1 MKRMLA
7 IIAALL
13 PLFISSPLLAQE
25 VETLPDGRKVKIIQ
39 KDGAT
44 IIEEVNEDEDEAEEA
59 ETEDLDEVL
68 PAEVRELIKRLRE
81 KAEKAGEEGDWE
93 DVEEDGVKIRIRGWG
108 EDEVPAE
115 LPEEVRKA
123 MEEMRER
130 FKKMH
135 EELEER
141 MKKMREEFEKN
152 VEEWENDPDAE
163 VEEYEKT
170 SPDGSST
177 VKIKIVRIRKS
188 SHSEEST
195 PEAPKK
201 ETERKQ

>member
-25 VETLPDGRKVKIIQ
+25 TETLPDGRKVKIIH

-44 IIEEVNEDEDEAEEA
+44 IIEEVNEDEAEEA

-81 KAEKAGEEGDWE
+81 KAEKADEEGDWE

-108 EDEVPAE
+108 EGEEPAE

-135 EELEER
+135 EELQER

-152 VEEWENDPDAE
+152 VEEWENDPDTE

-188 SHSEEST
+188 SHSEDST

>member
-25 VETLPDGRKVKIIQ
+25 TETLPDGRKVRIIH

-44 IIEEVNEDEDEAEEA
+44 IIEEVKEGETD

-81 KAEKAGEEGDWE
+81 KAEKADEEGDWE
-93 DVEEDGVKIRIRGWG
+93 DVEEEGVKIRIRGFG
-108 EDEVPAE
+108 EGELPAE

-135 EELEER
+135 EELQER

-188 SHSEEST
+188 SHSEDST

-201 ETERKQ
+201 DTERKQ

>member
-44 IIEEVNEDEDEAEEA
+44 IIEEVNEDEAEEA

-68 PAEVRELIKRLRE
+68 PAGVRELIKRLRE

>member
-13 PLFISSPLLAQE
+13 PMLAFSPLLAQE
-25 VETLPDGRKVKIIQ
+25 VETLPDGRKVKIIH

-44 IIEEVNEDEDEAEEA
+44 IIEEVNEDEAEEA

-81 KAEKAGEEGDWE
+81 KAEKADEEGDWE
-93 DVEEDGVKIRIRGWG
+93 DVEEGGVKIRIRGLG
-108 EDEVPAE
+108 KDHEVP
-115 LPEEVRKA
+115 EEMKKA
-123 MEEMRER
+123 LEEMRER

>member
-44 IIEEVNEDEDEAEEA
+44 IIEEVKEGEAEEEA
-59 ETEDLDEVL
+59 EDLDEVL

-93 DVEEDGVKIRIRGWG
+93 DVEEDGVRIRIRGWG

-135 EELEER
+135 EELEAR

>member
-13 PLFISSPLLAQE
+13 PMLAFSPLLAQE
-25 VETLPDGRKVKIIQ
+25 VETLPDGRKVKIIH

-44 IIEEVNEDEDEAEEA
+44 IIEEVKEGEAEEA

-68 PAEVRELIKRLRE
+68 PAEVRDLIKRLRE
-81 KAEKAGEEGDWE
+81 KAEKADEEGDWE

-108 EDEVPAE
+108 EDEVPAA

-188 SHSEEST
+188 SKSEDST
-195 PEAPKK
+195 PEAPTKD
-201 ETERKQ
+201 TERKQ

>member
-13 PLFISSPLLAQE
+13 PMLAFSPLLAQE
-25 VETLPDGRKVKIIQ
+25 VETLPDGRRVKIIQ

-44 IIEEVNEDEDEAEEA
+44 IIEEVKEDEAEEESA
-59 ETEDLDEVL
+59 EAEELDEVL
-68 PAEVRELIKRLRE
+68 PAEVRELLKRLRE

-93 DVEEDGVKIRIRGWG
+93 DIEEGGVKIRIRGLG
-108 EDEVPAE
+108 KDHQ
-115 LPEEVRKA
+115 LPEDVKKSL
-123 MEEMRER
+123 EEMRER

-141 MKKMREEFEKN
+141 MKKMREELEKSA
-152 VEEWENDPDAE
+152 EEWENDPDAE

-188 SHSEEST
+188 SKSEDST

>member
-44 IIEEVNEDEDEAEEA
+44 IIEEVNEDEAEEA

-93 DVEEDGVKIRIRGWG
+93 DVEEDGVRIRIRGWG

-201 ETERKQ
+201 AERKQ

>member
-25 VETLPDGRKVKIIQ
+25 VETLPDGRKVRIIQ

-44 IIEEVNEDEDEAEEA
+44 IIEEVKEGEAEEESDEAEE
-59 ETEDLDEVL
+59 LDKVL

-81 KAEKAGEEGDWE
+81 KAEKADEEGDWE
-93 DVEEDGVKIRIRGWG
+93 DVEEDGVRIRIRGWG

-135 EELEER
+135 EELEAR

-201 ETERKQ
+201 AERKQ

>member
-25 VETLPDGRKVKIIQ
+25 VETLPDGRKVKIIH

-44 IIEEVNEDEDEAEEA
+44 IIEEVNEDEAEEA

-81 KAEKAGEEGDWE
+81 KAEKADEEGDWE
-93 DVEEDGVKIRIRGWG
+93 DVEEDGVKIRIRGFG
-108 EDEVPAE
+108 EGELPAE

-188 SHSEEST
+188 SKSEDST